1 MRPSS
6 KRRWSRTLAGAGLAA
21 VAALTVVS
29 APTAAYADIQPCDPF
44 DIDCNPLEYTPPRY
58 DAIGSDRDL
67 DRARREAEAEAA
79 AHCPGHSYDVVR
91 VRVTYDDGVWRYT
104 LTYHCD

>member
-6 KRRWSRTLAGAGLAA
+6 TRRWSRTLAGAGLAA

-44 DIDCNPLEYTPPRY
+44 DIDCNPLEYTPPQY
-58 DAIGSDRDL
+58 IAIGIDADL
-67 DRARREAEAEAA
+67 DRAREEAEDEAA

-91 VRVTYDDGVWRYT
+91 VRAPRSEGVWRYT
-104 LTYHCD
+104 LTYTCD